1 MSSAIRYRHGR
12 LFTARDTYVRDSQTV
27 VLQGVC
33 HVAGQ
38 DFWDKLNGYLMR
50 AEKGGFDVHIEGV
63 TSDMADPPKIF
74 VDLDGLASLLGLQG
88 QTTGLDY
95 RPHWTRTDI
104 NLSELVAGMAP
115 EVLSK
120 MVDATEKMNDF
131 LASMDGHSQRR
142 LIGSLIRGVMA
153 FGLALPK
160 AGPFALG
167 LKDPIILDRRN
178 EVAALAAIE
187 AEGDVVAVWGAAH
200 LSGIGELLSD
210 AGFRRADR
218 QWTPVMR
225 VARTR

>member
-12 LFTARDTYVRDSQTV
+12 LFTARDTYVRDGRTV
-27 VLQGVC
+27 IVQGVC

-38 DFWDKLNGYLMR
+38 DFWEQLNGYLVR
-50 AEKGGFDVHIEGV
+50 AEKVGFDVHFEGV
-63 TSDMADPPKIF
+63 GNDMADPPKIF
-74 VDLDGLASLLGLQG
+74 VDLDGIASLLGLQG
-88 QTTGLDY
+88 QKAGLDY

-104 NLSELVAGMAP
+104 SLSELVAGMAP

-120 MVDATEKMNDF
+120 MVEATEKMNEF
-131 LASMDGHSQRR
+131 LSSMDGHDQRR
-142 LIGSLIRGVMA
+142 LIGSLIRRVMA

-167 LKDPIILDRRN
+167 IKDPIILDRRN
-178 EVAALAAIE
+178 EVAARTAIE

-210 AGFRRADR
+210 AGFRRTNR

-225 VARTR
+225 VARPR